1 MTIPLPAVGLPLPGA
16 LRGRH
21 RWRFFQAGGL
31 RQVRLHRGEDFA
43 RLAELP
49 QELWTILVCPV
60 QGVRFDARTLA
71 LLDADQDGRIRIPEL
86 LAGVQWACDR
96 LRDPAALL
104 DGAPRLPLEAFAGN
118 AGARALQDLA
128 RRILADLGQPEADA
142 LSLEEVARRETLLA
156 QTPFNGDGIITPE
169 AAGTPELKQ
178 LIHEILA
185 ACGGANDRSGTPGI
199 GREHLDR
206 FFAEARAHAAWL
218 DQGAPADVQP
228 LGDATAAACAAVQA
242 VRAKIDDYFTRCR
255 LAAFDPRA
263 AAPLNRGEGDYGALA
278 PLDLQAESGVI
289 AAFPLARAEAG
300 RALPLREGVNPAWAG
315 ALARF
320 AETALAPLLGGGTAA
335 LTEAHWRQVLDRIAP
350 YEAWMAAKVGTVVE
364 GLGAARLR
372 EILAGNGREQ
382 IAALLERDLS
392 FATEAGALADLD
404 RLIRYHH
411 HLGRLLKNFVN
422 FNDFYDPERTEI
434 FRAGRLYMDGRL
446 FDLCVHVRDVASHA
460 TLAAA
465 GKIFLVYCDITRP
478 ATKEKQSIGVA
489 VTAGFAGSLWVGRNG
504 LFYDRDGRDWDAVIV
519 RIVESPVSLK
529 EAFWSPWIKI
539 SAMIGDQIR
548 KLLTSRQDAMLSAT
562 AKQID
567 ATSATVEAGAAPVVK
582 PPRMEGAA
590 LASSVAAIGIA
601 VGLVGSAVG
610 GLVSA
615 VSGMPPWRA
624 LLGVLAIFLAV
635 SGPSVVLAWFKL
647 RARDLAPVLNACGW
661 AVNSRIRITFR
672 LGSAFTRAA
681 SPPPGSELELG
692 DAYAESH
699 RGRHWILILL
709 GVALVLYLYWRLD
722 WLNRWLPAAWEHQAR
737 VAAASVK

>member
-1 MTIPLPAVGLPLPGA
+1 MTIPLPAVGLPLPGVS
-16 LRGRH
+16 RGRH

-31 RQVRLHRGEDFA
+31 RQVRLHQAGDFVH
-43 RLAELP
+43 LGELP
-49 QELWTILVCPV
+49 QELWTILGCPV

-86 LAGVQWACDR
+86 LAGVKWACDR
-96 LRDPAALL
+96 LREPSVLL
-104 DGAPRLPLEAFAGN
+104 DGAPRLALASLAENPEGQ
-118 AGARALQDLA
+118 ALQALA
-128 RRILADLGQPEADA
+128 RRILADLGQPEAGA
-142 LSLEEVARRETLLA
+142 LSLEEVSLREALLA
-156 QTPFNGDGIITPE
+156 RTPFNGDGIITPE

-178 LIHEILA
+178 LIGEIIA
-185 ACGGANDRSGTPGI
+185 VCGSANDRSGAPGI

-206 FFAEARAHAAWL
+206 FFGEARAHVAWL
-218 DQGAPADVQP
+218 DQGRPADVQP
-228 LGDATAAACAAVQA
+228 LGGATAAACAAIQA

-278 PLDLQAESGVI
+278 PLDLHAESDAI

-300 RALPLREGVNPAWAG
+300 RPLPLREGVNPAWAG

-320 AETALAPLLGGGTAA
+320 TEAALVPLLGGATAE
-335 LTEAHWRQVLDRIAP
+335 LTEARWRQVLDRIAP
-350 YEAWMAAKVGTVVE
+350 YEAWMAAKAGTAVE
-364 GLGAARLR
+364 TLGAARLR
-372 EILAGNGREQ
+372 EILAGDGQER

-404 RLIRYHH
+404 RLIRFHS
-411 HLGRLLKNFVN
+411 HLNRLLNNFVN
-422 FNDFYDPERTEI
+422 FNDFYDPDRTEI
-434 FRAGRLYMDGRL
+434 FCAGRLYMDGRL
-446 FDLCVHVRDVASHA
+446 CDLCVQVRDVNSHA

-465 GKIFLVYCDITRP
+465 GKIFLVYCEINRP
-478 ATKEKQSIGVA
+478 AAQEKQFICVA
-489 VTAGFAGSLWVGRNG
+489 VTSGFAGSLWVGRNG

-519 RIVESPVSLK
+519 KIVESPVSLK
-529 EAFWSPWIKI
+529 EAFWSPWVKI

-567 ATSATVEAGAAPVVK
+567 ATSATVEAGAAPAVK

-590 LASSVAAIGIA
+590 LASSVAAVGIA

-610 GLVSA
+610 GLISV
-615 VSGMPPWRA
+615 VSGLPPWKTLA
-624 LLGVLAIFLAV
+624 GVLAIFLAV

-672 LGSAFTRAA
+672 LGNAFTRAA
-681 SPPPGSELELG
+681 CPPPGSELELG
-692 DAYAESH
+692 DAFAESR
-699 RGRHWILILL
+699 RGRHWVLILL

-722 WLNRWLPAAWEHQAR
+722 WLNRWLPAAWEHRAR
-737 VAAASVK
+737 AAAESVT